1 MHLERGAYTV
11 ELVRTC
17 LYDLLARTGWRSTDM
32 RMTIMVA
39 AMWNDVNDGA
49 KKGSQYP
56 QALKERK
63 EKYYYFFKECAEAFP
78 GVRFIGLGPVN
89 LNWWNINANC
99 GPALVLLH

>member
-1 MHLERGAYTV
+1 MPPILREVPGSTSKKPSTGTLQWVEMHFERGAYTV
-11 ELVRTC
+11 ELVRTY

-49 KKGSQYP
+49 KKGAQYP

-63 EKYYYFFKECAEAFP
+63 DKYDYFFK
-78 GVRFIGLGPVN
+78 
-89 LNWWNINANC
+89 
-99 GPALVLLH
+99 